1 MVLTIPKPGHSK
13 SSLFIVRI
21 LNNFYFFI
29 KPSNLFVSTGM
40 CCSVD
45 GAISR
50 LESRAPRW
58 RTWCPTM
65 GRSNVDQI
73 GECNGVW
80 NQNSENR
87 TPSEIGTFLCSDF
100 ELFSFQIVCLQPNV
114 QIFCGWSVLGLTWNI
129 CLLHYNTTQIRY
141 NTTYYFFSCVTNP
154 LGHVKSTGKFNFG
167 YVCPVFVKAVV
178 QWDSKREN
186 TLIIAQCVLFLVI
199 HTEQISKYFLYY
211 NTG

>member
-1 MVLTIPKPGHSK
+1 MVENFGWKMVWISNGIWNLDFLMIRFCNSFSYCYGSDHSK
-13 SSLFIVRI
+13 TRPFKIQSLYCPNFK
-21 LNNFYFFI
+21 LFYFFI

-40 CCSVD
+40 CCCVD

-114 QIFCGWSVLGLTWNI
+114 
-129 CLLHYNTTQIRY
+129 
-141 NTTYYFFSCVTNP
+141 
-154 LGHVKSTGKFNFG
+154 
-167 YVCPVFVKAVV
+167 
-178 QWDSKREN
+178 
-186 TLIIAQCVLFLVI
+186 
-199 HTEQISKYFLYY
+199 
-211 NTG
+211 